1 MPSLLQK
8 EKGRA
13 SRETAFW
20 TQEPCTLENS
30 YFKIIQ
36 LFAKTRLRH
45 LVNAAFCLPG
55 WGLGV
60 GGKTLCDLR
69 ACLVIHLKKCEV
81 KSRALF
87 LVLMI
92 LLFLFTLIAR
102 SERQAPWSLKAK

>member
-20 TQEPCTLENS
+20 TQEPCTLEDFISN
-30 YFKIIQ
+30 YLTFCQK
-36 LFAKTRLRH
+36 KKLRH
-45 LVNAAFCLPG
+45 LVNAALCLPSR
-55 WGLGV
+55 GLRV
-60 GGKTLCDLR
+60 GGKTLRDLR
-69 ACLVIHLKKCEV
+69 ACLVVHLKKCEV

-92 LLFLFTLIAR
+92 PLFLFTLIAR

>member
-20 TQEPCTLENS
+20 TQEPCTLEDS
-30 YFKIIQ
+30 YIK
-36 LFAKTRLRH
+36 LFNFLSKKKLRH
-45 LVNAAFCLPG
+45 LVNAALCLPSR
-55 WGLGV
+55 GLGV
-60 GGKTLCDLR
+60 GGKTLRDLR